1 MSTPPLQLLVDAG
14 NTRLKAR
21 LLSGARLGRTHV
33 QPWAPGG
40 ERRAATALLRTMR
53 RAAGR
58 RAVQRVLACSV
69 AGAALE
75 RALRAAARAAGLPAP
90 QFIRS
95 RRSAGGVRNGYAD
108 AWRLGADRFIALIGA
123 RALHPGRA
131 LLLVDAGTALT
142 IDLVEA
148 SGRHRGGL
156 LVPGPALMVAALL
169 GQTAGIRRR
178 AGRGDVLANAGRPG
192 SPFGRSTR
200 AGLAGGALLACAAL
214 IERAAREA
222 RTTLGAAPLLLL
234 SGGAAAAIAPRLRVR
249 ARLGDGLVFAGLAQL
264 AAAAAAAPAAAP
276 APAAREAL

>member
-1 MSTPPLQLLVDAG
+1 MNGSPLQLLVDAG
-14 NTRLKAR
+14 NTRLKAC
-21 LLSGARLGRTHV
+21 LLSGTRPGRAHA
-33 QPWAPGG
+33 QPWTPGG
-40 ERRAATALLRTMR
+40 EQRAATALLRAMR
-53 RAAGR
+53 RAAGQ
-58 RAVQRVLACSV
+58 RAVTRVLACSV

-75 RALRAAARAAGLPAP
+75 RALRVAARAAGLPAP

-108 AWRLGADRFIALIGA
+108 AWRLGADRFVALVGA

-142 IDLVEA
+142 IDLVEE

-156 LVPGPALMVAALL
+156 LVPGPGLMVAALL

-178 AGRGDVLANAGRPG
+178 AGRGDVLATAGRPG
-192 SPFGRSTR
+192 SHFGRSTR
-200 AGLAGGALLACAAL
+200 AGLASGALLACAAL

-222 RTTLGAAPLLLL
+222 RSKLGTAPLLLL

-264 AAAAAAAPAAAP
+264 AAAPPAE
-276 APAAREAL
+276 REAL